1 MNPAAEI
8 GFVGLGVMGESMCR
22 NLALNS
28 GRAVIAYDL
37 NPAPLGRLGADGVTA
52 ATSLKAIDYAFAL
65 AGQSGIEPRGA
76 RLVRDTLQRSSA
88 AGQGGV
94 YFPALLRL
102 IAGDA

>member
-37 NPAPLGRLGADGVTA
+37 NPAPTA
-52 ATSLKAIDYAFAL
+52 
-65 AGQSGIEPRGA
+65 
-76 RLVRDTLQRSSA
+76 
-88 AGQGGV
+88 
-94 YFPALLRL
+94 
-102 IAGDA
+102 

>member
-37 NPAPLGRLGADGVTA
+37 NPTVR
-52 ATSLKAIDYAFAL
+52 
-65 AGQSGIEPRGA
+65 A
-76 RLVRDTLQRSSA
+76 RILP
-88 AGQGGV
+88 GG
-94 YFPALLRL
+94 
-102 IAGDA
+102 G